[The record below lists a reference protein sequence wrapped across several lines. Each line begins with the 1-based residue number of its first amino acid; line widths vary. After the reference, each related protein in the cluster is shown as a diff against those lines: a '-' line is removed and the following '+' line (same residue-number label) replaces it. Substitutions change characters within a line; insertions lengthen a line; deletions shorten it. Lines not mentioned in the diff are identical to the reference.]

1 LVREDPSV
9 ATEGVVH
16 GRPDASEDMGEIED
30 EDEDEDEWGG
40 DVSNTE

>member
-16 GRPDASEDMGEIED
+16 GRPDASEYMGEI